1 MKISPHHLGCE
12 IRRLPREAASETR
25 RPAAQSWPWP
35 EADMLAVGA
44 GTTKILRRCFRPVPL
59 APCFFAVVLQLG
71 ARSPHCTLQPP
82 GGAVPGGPS
91 PPLAPASSGIGA
103 PTPAQHTHTLASLS
117 QSLSFKP
124 AAARL
129 LHPTCPAPPHHAP
142 PRPAP
147 SAVFRPSR
155 TSGPAPAAPSR
166 PLRTAPHRTAP
177 HRPIRTAPAPR
188 LARPFPP
195 PRLPETESL
204 PNVVSPGP
212 TRVWIHRPRRIG
224 TACAF
229 YNKRNKQISASQ
241 PTDNRCNKIQNKNG
255 LCSGAAN
262 GRHNSTSGGWRR

>member
-44 GTTKILRRCFRPVPL
+44 GTTKILRSCFRPVPL

-117 QSLSFKP
+117 QSLLFKP
-124 AAARL
+124 AASRL
-129 LHPTCPAPPHHAP
+129 LHPTCPAPPHHTP

-147 SAVFRPSR
+147 PRPPFS
-155 TSGPAPAAPSR
+155 
-166 PLRTAPHRTAP
+166 
-177 HRPIRTAPAPR
+177 
-188 LARPFPP
+188 ARPAHPVP
-195 PRLPETESL
+195 PRP
-204 PNVVSPGP
+204 P
-212 TRVWIHRPRRIG
+212 RPARRRSA
-224 TACAF
+224 TTPPA
-229 YNKRNKQISASQ
+229 RN
-241 PTDNRCNKIQNKNG
+241 
-255 LCSGAAN
+255 
-262 GRHNSTSGGWRR
+262 